1 MTGGFFGSGSMGF
14 MAVVPIFIFGAAI
27 FIISFAVITAVK
39 QKKANDASPRLTV
52 AAFVSAKRTKV
63 STSQHPVGGDASGA
77 HGFNTTSDT
86 SYFVTFEVESG
97 DRMEF
102 RVNGAEYG
110 RLSEG
115 DVGRLSF
122 QGTRFLGFERE

>member
-1 MTGGFFGSGSMGF
+1 MSFFPSQSGF
-14 MAVVPIFIFGAAI
+14 MTIIPIIIFGA
-27 FIISFAVITAVK
+27 VITVFVLAITQAIK
-39 QKKANDASPRLTV
+39 EKRRNDASPRLTV
-52 AAFVSAKRTKV
+52 NAFVSSKRTNV

-77 HGFNTTSDT
+77 HGFSTSSTTT
-86 SYFVTFEVESG
+86 YYVTFEVASG

-102 RVNGAEYG
+102 SVSGTEYG

-122 QGTRFLGFERE
+122 QGTRYLGFEREQ